1 MRASSKNEAR
11 IIRSRGRTAS
21 LPPRK
26 ERQRTALPPAA
37 AADLALDDT
46 GHDVG
51 GIVPTVRAE
60 LPAVGRQVGDIEQR

>member
-1 MRASSKNEAR
+1 MRASFFDEAR
-11 IIRSRGRTAS
+11 IIRSRGHTAS

-37 AADLALDDT
+37 AADLALDDA

-60 LPAVGRQVGDIEQR
+60 LPALQHW